1 MDFVVLSSKP
11 LSERERFL
19 QEGMNTMAEMEVEK
33 IAVVAM
39 LPGGEVMTAYF
50 QMGLNDKVLAAGHLQ
65 MDAMTDCMRV
75 NRDYI
80 FGEEED
86 E

>member
-1 MDFVVLSSKP
+1 
-11 LSERERFL
+11 
-19 QEGMNTMAEMEVEK
+19 MNTMAEMEAEK
-33 IAVVAM
+33 IAVVAV

-50 QMGLNDKVLAAGHLQ
+50 RMGLNDKVLASGHIQ
-65 MDAMTDCMRV
+65 RDAMTDCMRV

-80 FGEEED
+80 LGEEED